1 MVDRNSNKKDTN
13 NNHLFFLFLF
23 LLIILFIYHNI
34 NIKNIEG
41 SFYYKDFLSKFSSYE
56 KEDFLVFNYIIIK
69 NKIVLIGLG
78 IILCVPM
85 LAIIN
90 LI

>member
-1 MVDRNSNKKDTN
+1 MVDRNSNKKDISKN
-13 NNHLFFLFLF
+13 YIFFLFSF
-23 LLIILFIYHNI
+23 LLIVLFIYHNI

-41 SFYYKDFLSKFSSYE
+41 SHYYKNFLNEFSSYE

-78 IILCVPM
+78 VILCVPM

-90 LI
+90 LL